1 MNSHIVGVWEAAQAD
16 SDAGRFHDALL
27 HFERARSLLQAD
39 TACTNGAHG
48 SGKGMH
54 APDHSK
60 IGQIVSELL
69 VRVECEIK
77 DHLALLQGNFFITLG
92 IRKDCSA
99 KDIKR
104 AYRAFALRSTP
115 TNQAHLV
122 TRRAISDWSKCL
134 RSFIGRRNSP
144 SLQSIMPGDWLRV
157 AQQK

>member
-1 MNSHIVGVWEAAQAD
+1 MNSRIVGVWEAAQAD

-104 AYRAFALRSTP
+104 AYRAFALRFHPDKS
-115 TNQAHLV
+115 
-122 TRRAISDWSKCL
+122 
-134 RSFIGRRNSP
+134 GP
-144 SLQSIMPGDWLRV
+144 SCDTTLLFQTG
-157 AQQK
+157 QKLN